1 MWSTFRLTSVL
12 AAFAL
17 WLPVLAWSA
26 DERRALVIGNGNY
39 VHGQRL
45 ANALNDAA
53 DMCQVLKQLG
63 YETDC
68 FINVQDKT
76 AFEARVQEFVAR
88 LNPQSKG
95 LFYYA
100 GHAVQLNGESYLVPV
115 QAEVRDAADVRR
127 ELLPVQQVLDRLK
140 AAGNS
145 FNMVVLDACRDDP
158 FAEVSVAA
166 TASSR
171 GILKMRKS
179 PEAAGQNA
187 VAYGLATIRDAPV
200 GSIVLYATASREAAY
215 DGDGRNGPLTKHLL
229 AHIREPGIPV
239 EEMIKRVTVGVQ
251 TETQRAFGRRQ
262 TPFVYSSF
270 TGEFCFAGCTPPVDQ
285 RDVERLH
292 EQARPWPQVHVPPS
306 L

>member
-45 ANALNDAA
+45 ANTLNDAA

-68 FINVQDKT
+68 FVNVQDKA

-115 QAEVRDAADVRR
+115 QAEVRNAADVRR
-127 ELLPVQQVLDRLK
+127 ELLPVQQVLDLLK

-145 FNMVVLDACRDDP
+145 FNMVVLDACRDDL
-158 FAEVSVAA
+158 FAEAPVVAA
-166 TASSR
+166 ASRR
-171 GILKMRKS
+171 GILTARKS
-179 PEAAGQNA
+179 PEAAGEQA

-215 DGDGRNGPLTKHLL
+215 DGEGRNGPLTKHLL

-239 EEMIKRVTVGVQ
+239 EELIKRVTVGVQ
-251 TETQRAFGRRQ
+251 TETKRAFGRRQ

-270 TGEFCFAGCTPPVDQ
+270 TGEFCFADCTPPVNQ
-285 RDVERLH
+285 RDVERSR
-292 EQARPWPQVHVPPS
+292 EQAKPWPQVHVPPS